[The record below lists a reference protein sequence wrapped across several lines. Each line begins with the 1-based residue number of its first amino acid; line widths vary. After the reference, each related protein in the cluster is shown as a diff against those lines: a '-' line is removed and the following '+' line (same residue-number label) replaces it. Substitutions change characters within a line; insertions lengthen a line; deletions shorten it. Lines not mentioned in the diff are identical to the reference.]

1 MWDGTSPLLCGCC
14 HTFSREVCSPVV
26 RVALWVRL
34 DQSLFSLSACLAPKE
49 GIAET
54 SEARA
59 FTEGLHTYVG
69 AVLILSPG
77 FCPFLIVFIPD
88 LVYGYGVER
97 LWLQEL
103 RWPCCHEKSGCL
115 CGTFLPGYSA
125 PEPALNC
132 SEEQVGLSCQA
143 GRQNCSRLLG
153 PPNHMLTMG
162 TTPSRSHLRAPSL
175 SLSS

>member
-1 MWDGTSPLLCGCC
+1 M
-14 HTFSREVCSPVV
+14 
-26 RVALWVRL
+26 WVRL
-34 DQSLFSLSACLAPKE
+34 DQSLFSLSACPAPKE